1 MNLKR
6 KLSAVALEVK
16 PTSWLDDSFGELHSS
31 LFILMRSVANSSL
44 FILHSSFFIL
54 HSSFI
59 LLLFVACSKHPSL
72 PSDFTQLDA
81 QPSIWP
87 DYTGVTVPPNIAP
100 LNFLVDSVDD
110 VVALIG
116 EQTYGGKDNK
126 VQIDEDEWHE
136 MLAAAKGKSLSV
148 NVYTRKDGKWFG
160 YKPFVINV
168 AEDEIDPYIS
178 YRVLPPTF
186 VGFDELAIRQRNLTN
201 FEETDIYNNRQIS
214 KGLEGQC
221 INCHSYQNYRT
232 DNMMFHTRLQHPG
245 TMIVSDGELLFVNL
259 KDESMIS
266 AAAYNSWHPSLPIIA
281 FSTDHT
287 MQTFHTRDISKVEV
301 MESASDIIIYDIK
314 KNRVQTVLN
323 DSAEFELF
331 PSWSPDGKWLY
342 YCSAHYEYKNKYE
355 DTEELL
361 QQYRTLQY
369 NLYRLSFDAS
379 TMTFGQPELIYD
391 AVSLDRSA
399 VQPRISQDGRYVLFA
414 EGPWGLFHIWHTSA
428 DIKMLDLEAIDHSPL
443 TIDHSSKSISSFPS
457 EEAGRDSLVNVQC
470 SMVNVQPINSPL
482 PESYPSFSSNDRWVM
497 FESRR
502 DDGNYTRTFISYFD
516 REGRLHKPFEVPAE
530 DPEYFRL
537 LLRSWSRPEFMKEP
551 VRITPRQFYEKALT
565 EPIKVDG
572 K

>member
-44 FILHSSFFIL
+44 FIL

-245 TMIVSDGELLFVNL
+245 TMIVSDLPKERELHTITGVAGRKGLSVIQVEKMMVSDGAGFTAIILDVFKHYGVPFEQCLTGIDTVTVIIRSDYFKAMKYELLNAIEDQVHPDTLIVKANL
-259 KDESMIS
+259 AMIAVVGEADADYQGSTVCILGAIS
-266 AAAYNSWHPSLPIIA
+266 AAGIDLNTINQGAGSLNLIIG
-281 FSTDHT
+281 
-287 MQTFHTRDISKVEV
+287 VE
-301 MESASDIIIYDIK
+301 EKD
-314 KNRVQTVLN
+314 
-323 DSAEFELF
+323 
-331 PSWSPDGKWLY
+331 
-342 YCSAHYEYKNKYE
+342 
-355 DTEELL
+355 
-361 QQYRTLQY
+361 
-369 NLYRLSFDAS
+369 
-379 TMTFGQPELIYD
+379 
-391 AVSLDRSA
+391 
-399 VQPRISQDGRYVLFA
+399 
-414 EGPWGLFHIWHTSA
+414 
-428 DIKMLDLEAIDHSPL
+428 
-443 TIDHSSKSISSFPS
+443 
-457 EEAGRDSLVNVQC
+457 
-470 SMVNVQPINSPL
+470 
-482 PESYPSFSSNDRWVM
+482 
-497 FESRR
+497 
-502 DDGNYTRTFISYFD
+502 
-516 REGRLHKPFEVPAE
+516 
-530 DPEYFRL
+530 
-537 LLRSWSRPEFMKEP
+537 
-551 VRITPRQFYEKALT
+551 YEKAVRAVYNSIL
-565 EPIKVDG
+565 
-572 K
+572 